1 MQQDYYEILGVQ
13 KNADA
18 ATIKKA
24 YRKMAL
30 KYHPDQNPG
39 NKEAEDKFKAA
50 AEAYE
55 ILGDSEKRAQYDRF
69 GHNAFKQ
76 GGFNGGAGFG
86 DINDIFES
94 FGDIFG
100 DFFGGAGGARRGARR
115 DGPRQGANLRY
126 MLRIDLID
134 AVEGTQKEIEF
145 DAEAS
150 CNTCAGSGSEP
161 GHEPQ
166 TCSTCGGNGQ
176 VVRAQGFF
184 SVATTCPTCSGKG
197 KVVTH
202 PCKSCSGSGR
212 EAEKRKIKVKVP
224 PGVDTG
230 TRLRISGE
238 GEGGYRGG
246 PAGDLYVE
254 IVVNEDSLFQR
265 QGDDLVGDIE
275 VSYLQAIL
283 GAKLEVDTFRGKM
296 DVEIPNGTQPGDNI
310 VLKSKGVPSVRGYG
324 RGDMV
329 FVAKVMIPKKLDKEE
344 ERLLRKISEDKG
356 EQTNGPIAGFFS
368 KFKEDLTKH

>member
-1 MQQDYYEILGVQ
+1 MQQDYYEVLGVQ
-13 KNADA
+13 KNADQ

-24 YRKMAL
+24 YRKLAM

-39 NKEAEDKFKAA
+39 NKEAEEKFKAA

-55 ILGDSEKRAQYDRF
+55 VLGTPEKRSQYDQF

-76 GGFNGGAGFG
+76 GGFNGGGFG

-100 DFFGGAGGARRGARR
+100 DFFGGGGGRQRSRR

-126 MLRIDLID
+126 MMRIDLID
-134 AVEGTQKEIEF
+134 AVEGAQKEIEF
-145 DAEAS
+145 DSETS
-150 CNTCAGSGSEP
+150 CKPCNGEGSEP
-161 GHEPQ
+161 GHAPTACQ
-166 TCSTCGGNGQ
+166 TCGGRGQ

-184 SVATTCPTCSGKG
+184 SVATTCPTCNGKG

-202 PCKSCSGSGR
+202 PCKKCSGSGR
-212 EAEKRKIKVKVP
+212 EKEKKKIKVKVP

-254 IVVNEDSLFQR
+254 IIVNEDDLFVR
-265 QGDDLVGDIE
+265 DHDDLVGKVEI
-275 VSYLQAIL
+275 SYLQAIL
-283 GAKLEVDTFRGKM
+283 GAKLEVETFRGKET
-296 DVEIPNGTQPGDNI
+296 VEIPPGTQPSERI

-329 FVAKVMIPKKLDKEE
+329 FVADVKIPTKLSKDEE
-344 ERLLRKISEDKG
+344 KALRKISEDKG